1 LKHPL
6 SYTSTPAPE
15 RPAPMPNTTPKH
27 SESLT
32 AATPVSESPSPSPG
46 ALGGIWTAAL
56 TPLTADLQPDAD
68 RLARHMAWLEK
79 NGSHGTVLFGTT
91 GEANS
96 FSLAERRRML
106 DELAGKGV
114 DFSRLIVGTG
124 QTSYPDAAELTRHAH
139 DLGVKAVLMLPPF
152 YYKQVSDDGL
162 FAFISRMLESAG
174 NDARLVLYHFPKMA
188 GLGYSIPLVHRLME
202 AWPEAIVG
210 IKDSTGDT
218 DHLTQFCRELEG
230 ISVFSGTEALLRYG
244 LDEGGAGCISATANV
259 TSRLVRAVY
268 DGDKAA
274 ADRMIRTRKALEAL
288 PLVPALKRIMA
299 DAQDE
304 HAWRALRPPLMP
316 LTPALESRLE
326 EILDTVG
333 VLPNFEEDETQAAS
347 PAR

>member
-1 LKHPL
+1 
-6 SYTSTPAPE
+6 
-15 RPAPMPNTTPKH
+15 MPFNP
-27 SESLT
+27 SDSLT
-32 AATPVSESPSPSPG
+32 AATPVSETPSPAPG

-56 TPLTADLQPDAD
+56 TPLTTDLLPDAA
-68 RLARHMAWLEK
+68 RLARYMAWLKE

-96 FSLAERRRML
+96 FSLAERRRLL
-106 DELAGKGV
+106 DDLAAQGV
-114 DFSRLIVGTG
+114 DFSDIIVGTG

-139 DLGVKAVLMLPPF
+139 ELGAKASLLLPPF

-174 NDARLVLYHFPKMA
+174 NEARLVLYHFPKMA
-188 GLGYSIPLVHRLME
+188 GLGYSIPLIHRLME

-210 IKDSTGDT
+210 IKDSSGDT
-218 DHLTQFCRELEG
+218 DHLTLCCRELEG
-230 ISVFSGTEALLRYG
+230 LAVFSGSEALLRYG

-288 PLVPALKRIMA
+288 PLVPALKRILS
-299 DAQDE
+299 DALE
-304 HAWRALRPPLMP
+304 EPAWRALRPPLMP

-333 VLPNFEEDETQAAS
+333 TLPNFAEDETPTAPAA
-347 PAR
+347 R